1 MTFKQKLAEGETL
14 VGTFLKT
21 PSPTIC
27 EVLGR
32 TTLDFLCIDAE
43 HNPFDRRDISDC
55 VLACRSVG
63 LPNLVRLPIASAE
76 HIATAL
82 DCGAGGFVAPHL
94 MSAEDAQMI
103 VAKSDYK
110 QSRGFCGGT
119 RAAGT
124 RTLEEHVRLAGG
136 DTVVIGQIED
146 IEAVQDLDAILD
158 VDGIDCYFIGRSDL
172 TLSMGHTD
180 RNHPDVIATV
190 EDITS
195 RAVARGRRVGTFT
208 SDLSELPKWRE
219 MGINLFLLGSEQG
232 FMINGTNTFLEDVR
246 GRF

>member
-1 MTFKQKLAEGETL
+1 MTFKQKLAAGETL

-21 PSPTIC
+21 PSSAIC

-32 TTLDFLCIDAE
+32 TSLDFVCIDAE

-63 LPNLVRLPIASAE
+63 LPNVVRLPIAASE

-94 MSAEDAQMI
+94 MNADDARMI
-103 VAKSDYK
+103 VSKSDYK

-124 RTLEEHVRLAGG
+124 RTLEQHVRLAGE

-146 IEAVQDLDAILD
+146 VEAVENLDAILD
-158 VDGIDCYFIGRSDL
+158 VDGVDCYFIGRSDL
-172 TLSMGHTD
+172 TLSMGQTD
-180 RNHPDVIATV
+180 RNHPDVIAAV
-190 EDITS
+190 EDITR
-195 RAVARGRRVGTFT
+195 RAIAKGKRVGTFT
-208 SDLSELPKWRE
+208 SNLDELPKWRK
-219 MGINLFLLGSEQG
+219 MGISLFLLGSDQN
-232 FMINGTNTFLEDVR
+232 FMIQGANRFLNDVR
-246 GRF
+246 SRF

>member
-1 MTFKQKLAEGETL
+1 MTFKQKLAAGETL

-21 PSPTIC
+21 PSSAIC

-32 TTLDFLCIDAE
+32 TSLDFVCIDAE

-63 LPNLVRLPIASAE
+63 LPNVVRLPIAASE

-94 MSAEDAQMI
+94 MNADDARMI
-103 VAKSDYK
+103 VSKSDYK

-124 RTLEEHVRLAGG
+124 RTLEDHVRLAGD

-146 IEAVQDLDAILD
+146 VEAVQNLDAILD
-158 VDGIDCYFIGRSDL
+158 VDGVDCYFIGRSDL

-180 RNHPDVIATV
+180 RNHPDVIAAV
-190 EDITS
+190 EDITR
-195 RAVARGRRVGTFT
+195 RAVAKGKRVGTFT
-208 SDLSELPKWRE
+208 SNLDELPKWRE
-219 MGINLFLLGSEQG
+219 MGISLFLLGSDQN
-232 FMINGTNTFLEDVR
+232 FMIQGANRFLDDVR
-246 GRF
+246 SRF